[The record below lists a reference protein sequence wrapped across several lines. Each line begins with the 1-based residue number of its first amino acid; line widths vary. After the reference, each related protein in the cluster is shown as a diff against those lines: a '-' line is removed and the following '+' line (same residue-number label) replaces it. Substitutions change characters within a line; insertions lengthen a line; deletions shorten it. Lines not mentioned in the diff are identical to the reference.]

1 MQKYLIII
9 ITSLSFAADYAGYSG
24 SFLRMGTSARSLAMG
39 SGFTAEID
47 QGFSAYHNPASIAF
61 LNKRQLAFSH
71 HALNLDRRL
80 MMSSISTGLPPTAG
94 LGGAWVSSGVDNI
107 QGRST
112 SGKKTENIDGTDQI
126 LSTSED
132 AIFISFAQRI
142 TPWLALGINVKILRH
157 QLPMNES
164 QLAGKGT
171 GFDIGFL
178 VLPEEKFRF
187 AFMIQDL
194 NTNYQWNT
202 GKVFEGE
209 GRVYKESFPI
219 MYRLGT
225 TFTFQR
231 IYFVGDIGVVANQ
244 DDILGVTMRFGGEY
258 QLTEK
263 YFIRGGFGNSR
274 FSLGAGLNFTFLNL
288 NDAFFD
294 YAVVIEP
301 HSASQGMIHVFTYE
315 FNL

>member
-1 MQKYLIII
+1 
-9 ITSLSFAADYAGYSG
+9 LSISADYASYSG

-47 QGFSAYHNPASIAF
+47 QGFTAYHNPAGVAF
-61 LNKRQLAFSH
+61 LNKKQIAFSY

-94 LGGAWVSSGVDNI
+94 LGVAWVSSGVDNI

-112 SGKKTENIDGTDQI
+112 AGYKTQI

-142 TPWLALGINVKILRH
+142 TPWLALGINVKILNH

-171 GFDIGFL
+171 GFDIGFM
-178 VLPEEKFRF
+178 VLPEEKLHF
-187 AFMIQDL
+187 AFVIQDL

-202 GKVFEGE
+202 GQVFEGQ
-209 GRVYKESFPI
+209 GRNYKESFPT
-219 MYRLGT
+219 MYRFGT
-225 TFTFQR
+225 TLTYNK
-231 IYFVGDIGVVANQ
+231 IYIAGDIGVVANQ
-244 DDILGVTMRFGGEY
+244 DDILGTTIRFGGEY
-258 QLTEK
+258 RFMK
-263 YFIRGGFGNSR
+263 NYFLRGGFGNSR
-274 FSLGAGLNFTFLNL
+274 FSFGAGMNFTFLKL

-301 HSASQGMIHVFTYE
+301 HSVSQGMIHVFTYA
-315 FNL
+315 FNF

>member
-1 MQKYLIII
+1 M
-9 ITSLSFAADYAGYSG
+9 SFAADYAGYSG
-24 SFLRMGTSARSLAMG
+24 AFLRMGTSARSLAMG

-47 QGFSAYHNPASIAF
+47 QGFSAYHNPASVAF

-80 MMSSISTGLPPTAG
+80 MMSSISTGIPPTAG
-94 LGGAWVSSGVDNI
+94 LGVAWVSSGVDNI

-112 SGKKTENIDGTDQI
+112 SGYKTQI

-142 TPWLALGINVKILRH
+142 TPWLALGINVKILNH

-164 QLAGKGT
+164 ELAGKGT
-171 GFDIGFL
+171 GFDIGFM
-178 VLPEEKFRF
+178 VLPEEKLHF
-187 AFMIQDL
+187 AFVIQDL

-202 GKVFEGE
+202 GQVFEGQ
-209 GRVYKESFPI
+209 GRNYKESFPT
-219 MYRLGT
+219 MYRFGT
-225 TFTFQR
+225 TLTYNK
-231 IYFVGDIGVVANQ
+231 IYIAGDIGVVANQ
-244 DDILGVTMRFGGEY
+244 DDILGTTIRFGGEY
-258 QLTEK
+258 RFMK
-263 YFIRGGFGNSR
+263 NYFLRGGFGNSR
-274 FSLGAGLNFTFLNL
+274 FSFGAGMNFTFLKL

-301 HSASQGMIHVFTYE
+301 HSVSQGMIHVFTYA
-315 FNL
+315 FNF

>member
-1 MQKYLIII
+1 MHKYLIII

-24 SFLRMGTSARSLAMG
+24 AYLRMGTSARSLAMG

-47 QGFSAYHNPASIAF
+47 QGFAAYHNPASVAF
-61 LNKRQLAFSH
+61 LNKRQIAFSY

-94 LGGAWVSSGVDNI
+94 LGVAWVSSGVDNI
-107 QGRST
+107 QGRS
-112 SGKKTENIDGTDQI
+112 SAGYKTQI

-132 AIFISFAQRI
+132 VIFISFSQRV
-142 TPWLALGINVKILRH
+142 TPWLALGINVKILKH

-171 GFDIGFL
+171 GFDIGFM
-178 VLPEEKFRF
+178 VLPEEKLKF
-187 AFMIQDL
+187 AFVIQDL

-202 GKVFEGE
+202 GQVFEGE
-209 GRVYKESFPI
+209 GRVYKESFPT

-231 IYFVGDIGVVANQ
+231 IYIAGDIGVVANQ
-244 DDILGVTMRFGGEY
+244 DDILGTTIRFGGEY
-258 QLTEK
+258 RFSEN
-263 YFIRGGFGNSR
+263 YFVRGGFGNSR
-274 FSLGAGLNFTFLNL
+274 FSLGAGMNFTFLKL
-288 NDAFFD
+288 NDAYFD
-294 YAVVIEP
+294 YAFVVEP
-301 HSASQGMIHVFTYE
+301 HSVSQGLIHVFTYA
-315 FNL
+315 FNF

>member
-1 MQKYLIII
+1 MRKYLIVI
-9 ITSLSFAADYAGYSG
+9 ITSSLSIAADYAGYSG

-47 QGFSAYHNPASIAF
+47 QGFTAYHNPAGLAF
-61 LNKRQLAFSH
+61 LNKRQLGFSY

-94 LGGAWVSSGVDNI
+94 MGVAWVSSGVDNI

-112 SGKKTENIDGTDQI
+112 AGSKTQV

-132 AIFISFAQRI
+132 AIFISFSQRI
-142 TPWLALGINVKILRH
+142 TPWLALGINVKILSH

-171 GFDIGFL
+171 GFDIGFI
-178 VLPEEKFRF
+178 VLPEEKLRF
-187 AFMIQDL
+187 AFMVQDL

-202 GKVFEGE
+202 GDVFEGE
-209 GRVYKESFPI
+209 GRVYKESFPT

-244 DDILGVTMRFGGEY
+244 DDILGMTMRFGGEY
-258 QLTEK
+258 QLSEN

-274 FSLGAGLNFTFLNL
+274 FSLGAGFNFTFLNL

-301 HSASQGMIHVFTYE
+301 HSASQGMIHVFTYA
-315 FNL
+315 FNF

>member
-1 MQKYLIII
+1 M
-9 ITSLSFAADYAGYSG
+9 SFAADYAGYSG
-24 SFLRMGTSARSLAMG
+24 AFLRMGTSARSLAMG

-47 QGFSAYHNPASIAF
+47 QGFSAYHNPASVAF

-80 MMSSISTGLPPTAG
+80 MMSSISTGIPPTAG
-94 LGGAWVSSGVDNI
+94 LGVAWVSSGVDNI

-112 SGKKTENIDGTDQI
+112 SGKETEI

-142 TPWLALGINVKILRH
+142 TPWLALGINVKILNH

-164 QLAGKGT
+164 ELAGKGT
-171 GFDIGFL
+171 GFDIGFM
-178 VLPEEKFRF
+178 VLPEEKLRF

-202 GKVFEGE
+202 GQVFEGE
-209 GRVYKESFPI
+209 GRIYKESFPT

-244 DDILGVTMRFGGEY
+244 DDILGMTMRFGGEY
-258 QLTEK
+258 QISEN

-274 FSLGAGLNFTFLNL
+274 FSLGAGFNFTFLNL

-301 HSASQGMIHVFTYE
+301 HSASQGMIHVFTYA
-315 FNL
+315 FNF

>member
-1 MQKYLIII
+1 MHKYLIII

-24 SFLRMGTSARSLAMG
+24 AFLRMGTSARSLAMG

-47 QGFSAYHNPASIAF
+47 QGFSAYHNPASVAF

-80 MMSSISTGLPPTAG
+80 MMASISTGLPPTAG
-94 LGGAWVSSGVDNI
+94 LGVAWVSSGVDNI

-112 SGKKTENIDGTDQI
+112 AGSKTQV

-142 TPWLALGINVKILRH
+142 TPWLALGINVKILSH

-171 GFDIGFL
+171 GFDIGFM
-178 VLPEEKFRF
+178 VLPEEKLRF

-202 GKVFEGE
+202 GQVFEGE
-209 GRVYKESFPI
+209 GRVYKESFPT

-231 IYFVGDIGVVANQ
+231 IYIVGDIGVVANQ
-244 DDILGVTMRFGGEY
+244 DDILGMTMRFGGEY
-258 QLTEK
+258 HISEN

-301 HSASQGMIHVFTYE
+301 HSVSQGMIHVFTYA
-315 FNL
+315 FNF

>member
-1 MQKYLIII
+1 MHKYLIII

-24 SFLRMGTSARSLAMG
+24 TFLRMGTSARSLAMG

-47 QGFSAYHNPASIAF
+47 QGFSAYHNPASVAF

-71 HALNLDRRL
+71 HGLNLDRRL
-80 MMSSISTGLPPTAG
+80 MMSSISTSIPPTAG
-94 LGGAWVSSGVDNI
+94 LGVAWVSSGVDNI

-112 SGKKTENIDGTDQI
+112 SGYKTQI

-142 TPWLALGINVKILRH
+142 TPWLALGINVKILNH

-164 QLAGKGT
+164 ELAGKGT
-171 GFDIGFL
+171 GFDIGFM
-178 VLPEEKFRF
+178 VLPEEKLRF

-202 GKVFEGE
+202 GQVFEGE
-209 GRVYKESFPI
+209 GRIYKESFPT

-244 DDILGVTMRFGGEY
+244 DDILGMTMRFGGEY
-258 QLTEK
+258 HLSEN

-274 FSLGAGLNFTFLNL
+274 FSLGAGFNFTFLNL

-301 HSASQGMIHVFTYE
+301 HSASQGMIHVFTYA
-315 FNL
+315 FNF

>member
-1 MQKYLIII
+1 MHKYLIII
-9 ITSLSFAADYAGYSG
+9 ITISLGISADYASYSG
-24 SFLRMGTSARSLAMG
+24 AFLRMGTSARSLAMG

-47 QGFSAYHNPASIAF
+47 QGFTSYHNPAGVAF
-61 LNKRQLAFSH
+61 LNKRQLGFSY

-94 LGGAWVSSGVDNI
+94 MGVAWVSSGVDNI

-112 SGKKTENIDGTDQI
+112 AGSKTQV

-132 AIFISFAQRI
+132 ALFISFAQRI
-142 TPWLALGINVKILRH
+142 TPWLALGINVKVLNH

-171 GFDIGFL
+171 GFDVGL
-178 VLPEEKFRF
+178 MVLPEENLHF
-187 AFMIQDL
+187 AFVIQDL

-202 GKVFEGE
+202 GDVFEGE
-209 GRVYKESFPI
+209 GRVYKESFPA

-231 IYFVGDIGVVANQ
+231 IYFTGDIGVLAHQ
-244 DDILGVTMRFGGEY
+244 DDILGATIRFGGEY
-258 QLTEK
+258 RMEEN
-263 YFIRGGFGNSR
+263 YFIRAGFGNNR
-274 FSLGAGLNFTFLNL
+274 FSLGAGLNFTFLKL

-294 YAVVIEP
+294 YAVVVEP
-301 HSASQGMIHVFTYE
+301 HSVSQGMIHVFTYA
-315 FNL
+315 FNF

>member
-1 MQKYLIII
+1 M
-9 ITSLSFAADYAGYSG
+9 SFAADYAGYSG
-24 SFLRMGTSARSLAMG
+24 AFLRMGTSARSLAMG

-47 QGFSAYHNPASIAF
+47 QGFSAYHNPASVAF

-80 MMSSISTGLPPTAG
+80 MMSSISTSIPPTAG
-94 LGGAWVSSGVDNI
+94 LGVAWVSSGVDNI

-112 SGKKTENIDGTDQI
+112 SGYKTQI

-142 TPWLALGINVKILRH
+142 TPWLALGINVKILSQ

-171 GFDIGFL
+171 GFDIGFM
-178 VLPEEKFRF
+178 VLPEEKLRF

-202 GKVFEGE
+202 GQVFEAE
-209 GRVYKESFPI
+209 GRVYKESFPT

-244 DDILGVTMRFGGEY
+244 DDILGMTMRFGGEY
-258 QLTEK
+258 QISEN

-301 HSASQGMIHVFTYE
+301 HSASQGMIHVFTYA
-315 FNL
+315 FNF

>member
-1 MQKYLIII
+1 MHKYLIII
-9 ITSLSFAADYAGYSG
+9 ITSLSFAADYASYSG
-24 SFLRMGTSARSLAMG
+24 TFLRMGTSARSLAMG

-47 QGFSAYHNPASIAF
+47 QGFSAYHNPASVAF

-80 MMSSISTGLPPTAG
+80 MMSSISTSIPPTAG
-94 LGGAWVSSGVDNI
+94 LGVAWVSSGVDNI

-112 SGKKTENIDGTDQI
+112 SGYKTQI

-142 TPWLALGINVKILRH
+142 TPWLALGINVKILNH

-171 GFDIGFL
+171 GFDIGFM
-178 VLPEEKFRF
+178 VLPEEKLRF

-194 NTNYQWNT
+194 NTNYHWNT
-202 GKVFEGE
+202 GQVFEGE
-209 GRVYKESFPI
+209 GRIYKESFPT

-244 DDILGVTMRFGGEY
+244 DDILGMTMRFGGEY
-258 QLTEK
+258 HISEN

-301 HSASQGMIHVFTYE
+301 HSASQGMIHVFTYA
-315 FNL
+315 FNF

>member
-1 MQKYLIII
+1 MHKYLIII
-9 ITSLSFAADYAGYSG
+9 ITSLCFAADYAGYSG
-24 SFLRMGTSARSLAMG
+24 AFLRMGTSARSLAMG

-47 QGFSAYHNPASIAF
+47 QGFSAYHNPASVAF

-80 MMSSISTGLPPTAG
+80 MMSSISTAIPPTAG
-94 LGGAWVSSGVDNI
+94 LGVAWVSSGVDNI

-112 SGKKTENIDGTDQI
+112 SGYKTQI

-142 TPWLALGINVKILRH
+142 TPWLALGINVKILNH

-164 QLAGKGT
+164 ELAGKGT
-171 GFDIGFL
+171 GFDIGFM
-178 VLPEEKFRF
+178 VLPEEKLHF
-187 AFMIQDL
+187 AFVIQDL

-202 GKVFEGE
+202 GQVFEGQ
-209 GRVYKESFPI
+209 GRNYKESFPT
-219 MYRLGT
+219 MYRFGT
-225 TFTFQR
+225 TLTYNK
-231 IYFVGDIGVVANQ
+231 IYIAGDIGVVANQ
-244 DDILGVTMRFGGEY
+244 DDILGTTIRFGGEY
-258 QLTEK
+258 RFMK
-263 YFIRGGFGNSR
+263 NYFLRGGFGNSR
-274 FSLGAGLNFTFLNL
+274 FSFGAGMNFTFLKL

-301 HSASQGMIHVFTYE
+301 HSVSQGMIHVFTYA
-315 FNL
+315 FNF

>member
-1 MQKYLIII
+1 MRKYLIII
-9 ITSLSFAADYAGYSG
+9 ITSSLSIAADYAGYSG

-47 QGFSAYHNPASIAF
+47 QGFTAYHNPAGVAF
-61 LNKRQLAFSH
+61 LNKRQLGFSY

-94 LGGAWVSSGVDNI
+94 MGVAWVSSGVDNI

-112 SGKKTENIDGTDQI
+112 AGSKTQV

-142 TPWLALGINVKILRH
+142 TPWLALGINVKILSH

-171 GFDIGFL
+171 GFDIGFI
-178 VLPEEKFRF
+178 VLPEEKLRF
-187 AFMIQDL
+187 AFMVQDL

-202 GKVFEGE
+202 GDVFEGE
-209 GRVYKESFPI
+209 GRVYKESFPT

-225 TFTFQR
+225 TFTFR
-231 IYFVGDIGVVANQ
+231 GIYIVGDIGVVANQ
-244 DDILGVTMRFGGEY
+244 DDILGMTLRFGGEY
-258 QLTEK
+258 HLSEN
-263 YFIRGGFGNSR
+263 YFIRGVFGNSR
-274 FSLGAGLNFTFLNL
+274 FSVGAGLNFTFLNL

-301 HSASQGMIHVFTYE
+301 HSGSQGIIHVFTYA
-315 FNL
+315 FNF

>member
-1 MQKYLIII
+1 MHKYLIII

-24 SFLRMGTSARSLAMG
+24 TFLRMGTSARSLAMG

-47 QGFSAYHNPASIAF
+47 QGFSAYHNPASVAF

-80 MMSSISTGLPPTAG
+80 MMSSISTSIPPTAG
-94 LGGAWVSSGVDNI
+94 LGVAWVSSGVDNI

-112 SGKKTENIDGTDQI
+112 SGYKTQI

-142 TPWLALGINVKILRH
+142 TPWLALGINVKILSN

-164 QLAGKGT
+164 ELAGKGT
-171 GFDIGFL
+171 GFDIGFM
-178 VLPEEKFRF
+178 VLPEKKLRF

-202 GKVFEGE
+202 GQVFEGE
-209 GRVYKESFPI
+209 GRIYKESFPT

-244 DDILGVTMRFGGEY
+244 DDILGMTMRFGGEY
-258 QLTEK
+258 QISEN

-274 FSLGAGLNFTFLNL
+274 FSLGAGLNFSFLNL

-301 HSASQGMIHVFTYE
+301 HSASQGMIHVFTYA
-315 FNL
+315 FNF

>member
-1 MQKYLIII
+1 MHKYLIII
-9 ITSLSFAADYAGYSG
+9 ITISLGISADYASYSG
-24 SFLRMGTSARSLAMG
+24 AFLRMGTSARSLAMG

-47 QGFSAYHNPASIAF
+47 QGFTSYHNPAGVAF
-61 LNKRQLAFSH
+61 LKKRQLGFSY

-94 LGGAWVSSGVDNI
+94 MGVAWVSSGVDNI

-112 SGKKTENIDGTDQI
+112 AGSKTQV

-132 AIFISFAQRI
+132 ALFISFAQRI
-142 TPWLALGINVKILRH
+142 TPWLALGINVKVLNH

-171 GFDIGFL
+171 GFDVGFM
-178 VLPEEKFRF
+178 VLPEENLHF
-187 AFMIQDL
+187 AFVIQDL

-202 GKVFEGE
+202 GDVFEGE
-209 GRVYKESFPI
+209 GRVYKESFPAV
-219 MYRLGT
+219 YRLGT

-231 IYFVGDIGVVANQ
+231 IYFTGDIGVLAHQ
-244 DDILGVTMRFGGEY
+244 DDILGATIRFGGEY
-258 QLTEK
+258 RMEEN
-263 YFIRGGFGNSR
+263 YFIRAGFGNNR
-274 FSLGAGLNFTFLNL
+274 FSLGAGLNFTFLKL

-294 YAVVIEP
+294 YALVVEP
-301 HSASQGMIHVFTYE
+301 HSVSQGMIHVFTYA
-315 FNL
+315 FNF

>member
-1 MQKYLIII
+1 M
-9 ITSLSFAADYAGYSG
+9 SFAADYAGYSG
-24 SFLRMGTSARSLAMG
+24 TFLRMGTSARSLAMG
-39 SGFTAEID
+39 SGFTAETD
-47 QGFSAYHNPASIAF
+47 QGFAAYHNPASVAFLDKRKIAF
-61 LNKRQLAFSH
+61 SY

-94 LGGAWVSSGVDNI
+94 LGVAWVSSGVDNI
-107 QGRST
+107 QGRS
-112 SGKKTENIDGTDQI
+112 SAGYKTQI

-142 TPWLALGINVKILRH
+142 TPWLALGINIKILKH
-157 QLPMNES
+157 QLPMTES

-171 GFDIGFL
+171 GFDIGFM
-178 VLPEEKFRF
+178 VLPEEKLKF
-187 AFMIQDL
+187 ACVIQDL

-202 GKVFEGE
+202 GQVFEGE
-209 GRVYKESFPI
+209 GRVYKESFPT

-231 IYFVGDIGVVANQ
+231 IYIAGDIGVVANQ
-244 DDILGVTMRFGGEY
+244 DDILGTTIRFGGEY
-258 QLTEK
+258 RFSK
-263 YFIRGGFGNSR
+263 NYFVRGGFGNSR
-274 FSLGAGLNFTFLNL
+274 FSLGAGLNFTFLKI

-301 HSASQGMIHVFTYE
+301 HSVSQGMIHVFTYA
-315 FNL
+315 FNF

>member
-1 MQKYLIII
+1 MHKYLIII

-24 SFLRMGTSARSLAMG
+24 TFLRMGTSARSLAMG

-47 QGFSAYHNPASIAF
+47 QGFSAYHNPASVAF

-80 MMSSISTGLPPTAG
+80 MMSSISTGIPPTAG
-94 LGGAWVSSGVDNI
+94 LGVAWVSSGVDNI

-112 SGKKTENIDGTDQI
+112 AGYKTQI

-142 TPWLALGINVKILRH
+142 TPWLALGINVKILNH

-171 GFDIGFL
+171 GFDIGFM
-178 VLPEEKFRF
+178 VLPEEKLRF

-202 GKVFEGE
+202 GQVFEGE
-209 GRVYKESFPI
+209 GRVYKESFPT

-244 DDILGVTMRFGGEY
+244 DDILGMTMRFGGEY
-258 QLTEK
+258 HLSEN

-274 FSLGAGLNFTFLNL
+274 FSLGAGFNFTFLNL

-301 HSASQGMIHVFTYE
+301 HSASQGMIHVFTYA
-315 FNL
+315 FNF

>member
-1 MQKYLIII
+1 MHKYLIII
-9 ITSLSFAADYAGYSG
+9 ITISLGISADYASYSG
-24 SFLRMGTSARSLAMG
+24 AFLRMGTSARSLAMG

-47 QGFSAYHNPASIAF
+47 QGFTSYHNPAGVAF
-61 LNKRQLAFSH
+61 LNKRQLGFSY

-94 LGGAWVSSGVDNI
+94 MGVAWVSSGVDNI

-112 SGKKTENIDGTDQI
+112 AGSKTQV

-132 AIFISFAQRI
+132 ALYISFAQRI
-142 TPWLALGINVKILRH
+142 TPWLALGINVKVLNH

-171 GFDIGFL
+171 GFDVGFM
-178 VLPEEKFRF
+178 VLPEENLHF
-187 AFMIQDL
+187 AFVIQDL

-202 GKVFEGE
+202 GDVFEGE
-209 GRVYKESFPI
+209 GRVYKESFPA

-231 IYFVGDIGVVANQ
+231 IYFTGDIGVVAHQ
-244 DDILGVTMRFGGEY
+244 DDILGATIRFGGEY
-258 QLTEK
+258 RMEEN
-263 YFIRGGFGNSR
+263 YFIRAGFGNNR
-274 FSLGAGLNFTFLNL
+274 FSLGAGLNFTFLKL

-294 YAVVIEP
+294 YAVVVEP
-301 HSASQGMIHVFTYE
+301 HSVSQGMIHVFTYA
-315 FNL
+315 FNF

>member
-1 MQKYLIII
+1 M
-9 ITSLSFAADYAGYSG
+9 SFAADYAGYSG
-24 SFLRMGTSARSLAMG
+24 TFLRMGTSARSLAMG

-47 QGFSAYHNPASIAF
+47 QGFSAYHNPASVAF

-80 MMSSISTGLPPTAG
+80 MMSSISTSIPPTAG
-94 LGGAWVSSGVDNI
+94 LGVAWVSSGVDNI

-112 SGKKTENIDGTDQI
+112 SGYKTQI

-142 TPWLALGINVKILRH
+142 TPWLALGINVKILNH

-171 GFDIGFL
+171 GFDIGFM
-178 VLPEEKFRF
+178 VLPEEKLRF

-202 GKVFEGE
+202 GQVFEGE
-209 GRVYKESFPI
+209 GRIYKESFPT

-244 DDILGVTMRFGGEY
+244 DDILGMTMRFGGEY
-258 QLTEK
+258 HISEN

-301 HSASQGMIHVFTYE
+301 HSVSQGMIHVFTYA
-315 FNL
+315 FNF

>member
-1 MQKYLIII
+1 MSI
-9 ITSLSFAADYAGYSG
+9 SADYASYSG

-47 QGFSAYHNPASIAF
+47 QGFTAYHNPAGVAF
-61 LNKRQLAFSH
+61 LNKKQIAFSY

-94 LGGAWVSSGVDNI
+94 LGVAWVSSGVDNI

-112 SGKKTENIDGTDQI
+112 AGYKTQI

-142 TPWLALGINVKILRH
+142 TPWLALGINVKILNH

-171 GFDIGFL
+171 GFDIGFM
-178 VLPEEKFRF
+178 VLPEEKLHF
-187 AFMIQDL
+187 AFVIQDL

-202 GKVFEGE
+202 GQVFEGQ
-209 GRVYKESFPI
+209 GRNYKESFPT
-219 MYRLGT
+219 MYRFGT
-225 TFTFQR
+225 TLTYNK
-231 IYFVGDIGVVANQ
+231 IYIAGDIGVVANQ
-244 DDILGVTMRFGGEY
+244 DDILGTTIRFGGEY
-258 QLTEK
+258 RFMK
-263 YFIRGGFGNSR
+263 NYFLRGGFGNSR
-274 FSLGAGLNFTFLNL
+274 FSFGAGMNFTFLKL

-301 HSASQGMIHVFTYE
+301 HSVSQGMIHVFTYA
-315 FNL
+315 FNF

>member
-1 MQKYLIII
+1 MRKYLIII
-9 ITSLSFAADYAGYSG
+9 ITSSLSIAADYAGYSG

-47 QGFSAYHNPASIAF
+47 QGFTAYHNPAGVAF
-61 LNKRQLAFSH
+61 LNKRQLGFSY

-94 LGGAWVSSGVDNI
+94 MGVAWVSSGVDNI

-112 SGKKTENIDGTDQI
+112 SGSKTQV

-142 TPWLALGINVKILRH
+142 TPWLALGINVKILSH

-171 GFDIGFL
+171 GFDIGFI
-178 VLPEEKFRF
+178 VLPEEKLRF

-202 GKVFEGE
+202 GDVFEGE
-209 GRVYKESFPI
+209 GRVYKESFPA

-225 TFTFQR
+225 TFTFER
-231 IYFVGDIGVVANQ
+231 IYFTGDIGVLAHQ
-244 DDILGVTMRFGGEY
+244 DDILGATIRFGGEY
-258 QLTEK
+258 RLEEN
-263 YFIRGGFGNSR
+263 YLIRGGFGNSR
-274 FSLGAGLNFTFLNL
+274 FSVGAGLNFTFLNL

-301 HSASQGMIHVFTYE
+301 HSGSQGIIHVFTYA
-315 FNL
+315 FNF

>member
-1 MQKYLIII
+1 VHKYLIII

-24 SFLRMGTSARSLAMG
+24 TFLRMGTSARSLAMG

-47 QGFSAYHNPASIAF
+47 QGFSAYHNPASVAF

-80 MMSSISTGLPPTAG
+80 MMSSISTAIPPTAG
-94 LGGAWVSSGVDNI
+94 LGVAWVSSGVDNI
-107 QGRST
+107 QGRTT
-112 SGKKTENIDGTDQI
+112 SGKKTDQI

-142 TPWLALGINVKILRH
+142 TPWLALGINVKILNH

-164 QLAGKGT
+164 ELAGKGT
-171 GFDIGFL
+171 GFDIGFM
-178 VLPEEKFRF
+178 VLPEEKLRF

-194 NTNYQWNT
+194 NTNYHWNT
-202 GKVFEGE
+202 GQVFEGE
-209 GRVYKESFPI
+209 GRVYKESFPT

-244 DDILGVTMRFGGEY
+244 DDILGMTMRFGGEY
-258 QLTEK
+258 QLSEN

-274 FSLGAGLNFTFLNL
+274 FSLGAGFNFTFLNL

-301 HSASQGMIHVFTYE
+301 HSASQGMIHVFTYA
-315 FNL
+315 FNF

>member
-1 MQKYLIII
+1 MHKYLIII

-24 SFLRMGTSARSLAMG
+24 TFLRMGTSARSLAMG

-47 QGFSAYHNPASIAF
+47 QGFSAYHNPASVAF

-80 MMSSISTGLPPTAG
+80 MMSSISTGIPPTAG
-94 LGGAWVSSGVDNI
+94 LGVAWVSSGVDNI

-112 SGKKTENIDGTDQI
+112 SGYKTQI

-132 AIFISFAQRI
+132 AIFISFAQRV
-142 TPWLALGINVKILRH
+142 TPWLALGINVKILKH

-171 GFDIGFL
+171 GFDIGFM
-178 VLPEEKFRF
+178 VLPEEKLRF

-202 GKVFEGE
+202 GQVFEGE
-209 GRVYKESFPI
+209 GRIYKESFPT

-244 DDILGVTMRFGGEY
+244 DDILGMTMRFGGEY
-258 QLTEK
+258 QLSEN

-274 FSLGAGLNFTFLNL
+274 FSLGAGFNFTFLNL

-301 HSASQGMIHVFTYE
+301 HSASQGMIHVFTYA
-315 FNL
+315 FNF

>member
-1 MQKYLIII
+1 MHKYLIII

-24 SFLRMGTSARSLAMG
+24 AFLRMGTSARSLAMG

-47 QGFSAYHNPASIAF
+47 QGFSAYHNPASVAF

-94 LGGAWVSSGVDNI
+94 LGVAWVSSGVDNI
-107 QGRST
+107 QGRTT
-112 SGKKTENIDGTDQI
+112 SGKKTDQI

-142 TPWLALGINVKILRH
+142 TPWLALGINVKILNH

-164 QLAGKGT
+164 ELAGKGT
-171 GFDIGFL
+171 GFDIGFM
-178 VLPEEKFRF
+178 VLPEEKLRF

-202 GKVFEGE
+202 GQVFEGE
-209 GRVYKESFPI
+209 GRVYKESFPT

-244 DDILGVTMRFGGEY
+244 DDILGMTMRFGGEY
-258 QLTEK
+258 HLSEN

-274 FSLGAGLNFTFLNL
+274 FSLGAGFNFTFLNL

-301 HSASQGMIHVFTYE
+301 HSASQGMIHVFTYA
-315 FNL
+315 FNF

>member
-1 MQKYLIII
+1 MHKYLIII

-24 SFLRMGTSARSLAMG
+24 TFLRMGTSARSLAMG

-47 QGFSAYHNPASIAF
+47 QGFSAYHNPASVAF

-80 MMSSISTGLPPTAG
+80 MMSSISTSLPPTAG
-94 LGGAWVSSGVDNI
+94 LGVAWVSSGVDNI

-112 SGKKTENIDGTDQI
+112 SGYKTQI

-142 TPWLALGINVKILRH
+142 TPWLALGINVKILNH

-164 QLAGKGT
+164 ELAGKGT
-171 GFDIGFL
+171 GFDIGFM
-178 VLPEEKFRF
+178 VLPEENLRF

-202 GKVFEGE
+202 GQVFEGE
-209 GRVYKESFPI
+209 GRIYKESFPT

-244 DDILGVTMRFGGEY
+244 DDILGMTMRFGGEY
-258 QLTEK
+258 NLSEN

-301 HSASQGMIHVFTYE
+301 HSASQGMIHVFTYA
-315 FNL
+315 FNF

>member
-1 MQKYLIII
+1 
-9 ITSLSFAADYAGYSG
+9 LSFAADYAGYSG
-24 SFLRMGTSARSLAMG
+24 AFLRMGTSARSLAMG

-47 QGFSAYHNPASIAF
+47 QGFSAYHNPASVAF

-80 MMSSISTGLPPTAG
+80 MMSSISTGIPPTAG
-94 LGGAWVSSGVDNI
+94 LGVAWVSSGVDNI

-112 SGKKTENIDGTDQI
+112 SGYKTQI

-142 TPWLALGINVKILRH
+142 TPWLALGINVKILNH

-164 QLAGKGT
+164 ELAGKGT
-171 GFDIGFL
+171 GFDIGFM
-178 VLPEEKFRF
+178 VLPEEKLRF

-202 GKVFEGE
+202 GQVFEGE
-209 GRVYKESFPI
+209 GRIYKESFPT

-244 DDILGVTMRFGGEY
+244 DDILGMTMRFGGEY
-258 QLTEK
+258 QLSEN

-274 FSLGAGLNFTFLNL
+274 FSLGAGFNFTFLNL

-301 HSASQGMIHVFTYE
+301 HSASQGMIHVFTYA
-315 FNL
+315 FNF

>member
-1 MQKYLIII
+1 VHKYLIII

-24 SFLRMGTSARSLAMG
+24 AFLRMGTSARSLAMG

-47 QGFSAYHNPASIAF
+47 QGFSAYHNPASVAF

-71 HALNLDRRL
+71 HGLNLDRRL
-80 MMSSISTGLPPTAG
+80 MMSSISTGIPPTAG
-94 LGGAWVSSGVDNI
+94 LGVAWVSSGVDNI

-112 SGKKTENIDGTDQI
+112 SGDKTQI

-142 TPWLALGINVKILRH
+142 TPWLALGINVKILNH

-164 QLAGKGT
+164 ELAGKGT
-171 GFDIGFL
+171 GFDIGFM
-178 VLPEEKFRF
+178 VLPEEKLRF

-202 GKVFEGE
+202 GQVFEGE
-209 GRVYKESFPI
+209 GRIYKESFPT

-244 DDILGVTMRFGGEY
+244 DDILGMTMRFGGEY
-258 QLTEK
+258 HISEN

-301 HSASQGMIHVFTYE
+301 HSASQGMIHVFTYA
-315 FNL
+315 FNF

>member
-1 MQKYLIII
+1 VHKYLIII

-24 SFLRMGTSARSLAMG
+24 TFLRMGTSARSLAMG

-47 QGFSAYHNPASIAF
+47 QGFSAYHNPASVAF

-94 LGGAWVSSGVDNI
+94 LGVAWVSSGVDNI

-112 SGKKTENIDGTDQI
+112 AGYKTQI

-142 TPWLALGINVKILRH
+142 TPWLALGINVKILNH

-171 GFDIGFL
+171 GFDIGFM
-178 VLPEEKFRF
+178 VLPEEKLRF

-202 GKVFEGE
+202 GQVFEGE
-209 GRVYKESFPI
+209 GRVYKESFPT

-244 DDILGVTMRFGGEY
+244 DDILGMMMRFGGEY
-258 QLTEK
+258 HLSEN

-274 FSLGAGLNFTFLNL
+274 FSLGAGFNFTFLKL

-301 HSASQGMIHVFTYE
+301 HSASQGMIHVFTYA
-315 FNL
+315 FNF

>member
-1 MQKYLIII
+1 
-9 ITSLSFAADYAGYSG
+9 LSIAADYAGYSG

-47 QGFSAYHNPASIAF
+47 QGFTAYHNPAGVAF
-61 LNKRQLAFSH
+61 LNKRQLGFSY

-94 LGGAWVSSGVDNI
+94 LGVAWVSSGVDNI

-112 SGKKTENIDGTDQI
+112 AGSKTQV

-142 TPWLALGINVKILRH
+142 TPWLALGINVKILNH

-171 GFDIGFL
+171 GFDIGFI
-178 VLPEEKFRF
+178 VLPEEKLRF
-187 AFMIQDL
+187 AFMVQDL

-202 GKVFEGE
+202 GDVFEGE
-209 GRVYKESFPI
+209 GRVYKESFPS

-225 TFTFQR
+225 TFTFRR
-231 IYFVGDIGVVANQ
+231 IYIVGDIGVVANQ
-244 DDILGVTMRFGGEY
+244 DDILGMTMRFGGEY
-258 QLTEK
+258 RLSEN

-301 HSASQGMIHVFTYE
+301 HSVSQGMIHVFTYA
-315 FNL
+315 FNF

>member
-1 MQKYLIII
+1 M
-9 ITSLSFAADYAGYSG
+9 
-24 SFLRMGTSARSLAMG
+24 
-39 SGFTAEID
+39 
-47 QGFSAYHNPASIAF
+47 AF
-61 LNKRQLAFSH
+61 LNKRQLGFSY

-94 LGGAWVSSGVDNI
+94 MGVAWVSSGVDNI

-112 SGKKTENIDGTDQI
+112 SGSKTQV

-142 TPWLALGINVKILRH
+142 TPWLALGINVKILSH

-171 GFDIGFL
+171 GFDIGFI
-178 VLPEEKFRF
+178 VLPEEKLRF
-187 AFMIQDL
+187 AFMVQDL

-202 GKVFEGE
+202 GDVFEGE
-209 GRVYKESFPI
+209 GRVYKESFPT

-225 TFTFQR
+225 TFTFRR
-231 IYFVGDIGVVANQ
+231 IYIVGDMGVVANQ
-244 DDILGVTMRFGGEY
+244 DDILGMTLRFGGEY
-258 QLTEK
+258 HLSEN

-274 FSLGAGLNFTFLNL
+274 LSIGAGLNFTFLNL

-301 HSASQGMIHVFTYE
+301 HSGSQGIIHVFTYA
-315 FNL
+315 FNF

>member
-1 MQKYLIII
+1 MHKYLIII

-24 SFLRMGTSARSLAMG
+24 AFLRMGTSARSLAMG

-47 QGFSAYHNPASIAF
+47 QGFSAYHNPASVAF

-80 MMSSISTGLPPTAG
+80 MMSSISTGIPPTAG
-94 LGGAWVSSGVDNI
+94 LGVAWVSSGVDNI

-112 SGKKTENIDGTDQI
+112 AGYKTQI

-142 TPWLALGINVKILRH
+142 TPWLALGINVKILNH

-164 QLAGKGT
+164 ELAGKGT
-171 GFDIGFL
+171 GFDIGFM
-178 VLPEEKFRF
+178 VLPEEKLRF

-194 NTNYQWNT
+194 NTNYHWNT
-202 GKVFEGE
+202 GQVFEGE
-209 GRVYKESFPI
+209 GRIYKESFPT

-244 DDILGVTMRFGGEY
+244 DDILGMTMRFGGEY
-258 QLTEK
+258 QLSEN

-274 FSLGAGLNFTFLNL
+274 FSLGAGFNFTFLNL

-301 HSASQGMIHVFTYE
+301 HSASQGMIHVFTYA
-315 FNL
+315 FNF

>member
-1 MQKYLIII
+1 VHKYLIII

-24 SFLRMGTSARSLAMG
+24 AFLRMGTSARSLAMG

-47 QGFSAYHNPASIAF
+47 QGFSAYHNPASVAF

-71 HALNLDRRL
+71 HGLNLDRRL
-80 MMSSISTGLPPTAG
+80 MMSSISTSLPPTAG
-94 LGGAWVSSGVDNI
+94 LGVAWVSSGVDNI

-112 SGKKTENIDGTDQI
+112 SGYETEI

-142 TPWLALGINVKILRH
+142 TPWLALGINVKILNH

-164 QLAGKGT
+164 ELAGKGT
-171 GFDIGFL
+171 GFDIGFM
-178 VLPEEKFRF
+178 VLPEEKLRF

-202 GKVFEGE
+202 GQVFEGE
-209 GRVYKESFPI
+209 GRVYKESFPT

-244 DDILGVTMRFGGEY
+244 DDILGMTMRFGGEY
-258 QLTEK
+258 QLSEN

-301 HSASQGMIHVFTYE
+301 HSVSQGMIHVFTYA
-315 FNL
+315 FNF

>member
-1 MQKYLIII
+1 MHKYLIII

-24 SFLRMGTSARSLAMG
+24 AFLRMGTSARSLAMG

-47 QGFSAYHNPASIAF
+47 QGFSAYHNPASVAF

-71 HALNLDRRL
+71 HGLNLDRRL
-80 MMSSISTGLPPTAG
+80 MMSSISTSIPPTAG
-94 LGGAWVSSGVDNI
+94 LGVAWVSSGVDNI

-112 SGKKTENIDGTDQI
+112 SGYKTQI

-142 TPWLALGINVKILRH
+142 TPWLALGINVKILNH

-164 QLAGKGT
+164 ELAGKGT
-171 GFDIGFL
+171 GFDIGFM
-178 VLPEEKFRF
+178 VLPEEKLRF

-194 NTNYQWNT
+194 NTNYHWNT
-202 GKVFEGE
+202 GQVFEGE
-209 GRVYKESFPI
+209 GRIYKESFPT

-244 DDILGVTMRFGGEY
+244 DDILGMTMRFGGEY
-258 QLTEK
+258 HLSEN

-301 HSASQGMIHVFTYE
+301 HSASQGMIHVFTYA
-315 FNL
+315 FNF

>member
-1 MQKYLIII
+1 MHKYLIII

-24 SFLRMGTSARSLAMG
+24 AFLRMGTSARSLAMG

-47 QGFSAYHNPASIAF
+47 QGFSAYHNPASVAF

-71 HALNLDRRL
+71 HGLNLDRRL
-80 MMSSISTGLPPTAG
+80 MMSSISTSLPPTAG
-94 LGGAWVSSGVDNI
+94 LGVAWVSSGVDNI

-112 SGKKTENIDGTDQI
+112 SGYKTQI

-142 TPWLALGINVKILRH
+142 TPWLALGINVKILSH

-171 GFDIGFL
+171 GFDIGFM
-178 VLPEEKFRF
+178 VLPEEKLRF

-202 GKVFEGE
+202 GQVFEGE
-209 GRVYKESFPI
+209 GRIYKESFPT

-244 DDILGVTMRFGGEY
+244 DDILGMTMRFGGEY
-258 QLTEK
+258 HISEN

-301 HSASQGMIHVFTYE
+301 HSASQGMIHVFTYA
-315 FNL
+315 FNF

>member
-1 MQKYLIII
+1 MYKYLIII

-24 SFLRMGTSARSLAMG
+24 AFLRMGTSARSLAMG

-47 QGFSAYHNPASIAF
+47 QGFSAYHNPASVAF

-80 MMSSISTGLPPTAG
+80 MMSSISTAIPPTAG
-94 LGGAWVSSGVDNI
+94 LGVAWVSSGVDNI
-107 QGRST
+107 QGRTT
-112 SGKKTENIDGTDQI
+112 SGKKTDQI

-142 TPWLALGINVKILRH
+142 TPWLALGINVKILNH

-171 GFDIGFL
+171 GFDIGFI
-178 VLPEEKFRF
+178 VLPEEKLRF

-202 GKVFEGE
+202 GQVFEGE
-209 GRVYKESFPI
+209 GRVYKESFPT

-231 IYFVGDIGVVANQ
+231 IYIVGDIGVVANQ
-244 DDILGVTMRFGGEY
+244 DDILGMTMRFGGEY
-258 QLTEK
+258 HISEN

-301 HSASQGMIHVFTYE
+301 HSASQGMIHVFTYA
-315 FNL
+315 FNF

>member
-1 MQKYLIII
+1 VHKYLIII

-24 SFLRMGTSARSLAMG
+24 AFLRMGTSARSLAMG

-47 QGFSAYHNPASIAF
+47 QGFSAYHNPASVAF
-61 LNKRQLAFSH
+61 LKKRQLAFSY

-80 MMSSISTGLPPTAG
+80 MMSSISTSLPPTAG
-94 LGGAWVSSGVDNI
+94 LGVAWVSSGVDNI

-112 SGKKTENIDGTDQI
+112 AGYKTQI

-142 TPWLALGINVKILRH
+142 TPWLALGINVKILSH

-171 GFDIGFL
+171 GFDIGFM
-178 VLPEEKFRF
+178 VLPEEKLRF

-202 GKVFEGE
+202 GQVFEGE
-209 GRVYKESFPI
+209 GRVYKESFPT

-244 DDILGVTMRFGGEY
+244 DDILGMTMRFGGEY
-258 QLTEK
+258 HLSEN

-288 NDAFFD
+288 NDAIFD

-301 HSASQGMIHVFTYE
+301 HSASQGMIHVFTYA
-315 FNL
+315 FNF